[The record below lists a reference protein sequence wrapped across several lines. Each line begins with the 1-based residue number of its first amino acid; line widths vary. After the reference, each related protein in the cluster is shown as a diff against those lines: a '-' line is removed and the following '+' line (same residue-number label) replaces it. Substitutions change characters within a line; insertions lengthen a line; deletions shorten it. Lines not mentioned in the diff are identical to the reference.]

1 MGTVSCSNWQTKKDV
16 VNELTNDLK
25 RSGFNV
31 LGEKGT
37 ADGVWYL
44 VEKNQEKFIY
54 FGKIT
59 KSQGQFFLKTMDES
73 YGPCYYT
80 CPLKFIENA
89 GPAKSE
95 YAKQWREKVIAYQS
109 KSENKKKLKAGMKIN
124 LYGQT
129 YTMVTEYVL
138 GRGSRWIVK
147 DENGKTYSLKR
158 TQIRELEII
167 GE

>member
-1 MGTVSCSNWQTKKDV
+1 MGTVSCSNWRTKKDV
-16 VNELTNDLK
+16 VSELTSDLK

-44 VEKNQEKFIY
+44 VEREAKKFIY
-54 FGKIT
+54 FGKIE
-59 KSQGQFFLKTMDES
+59 KNRGEFFLKTMSEDM
-73 YGPCYYT
+73 GPCYYT
-80 CPLKFIENA
+80 CPLKFIDKADEPSNEWS
-89 GPAKSE
+89 KE
-95 YAKQWREKVIAYQS
+95 WREKVRAYQS
-109 KSENKKKLKAGMKIN
+109 KAENKKKLKAGMKIN

-147 DENGKTYSLKR
+147 DESGKTYSLKR